1 MKTIRSSWMAR
12 AAVLVS
18 LLMSAGCITPQGG
31 ERCDESKNDC
41 GEGGAGGSTGNGSGA
56 SGGEGATSGS
66 GGSGAAGGVGSGGG
80 GSCDPSLF
88 MDLVYGD
95 QNGIVVDGEL
105 VFHQVKF
112 SSDGSYQ
119 REMIIG
125 ISASSFWCDWG
136 TWSMADGCVVQFQSQ
151 CGASMEESISSD
163 GSTMVLNGVNLQYN
177 EFEIWSCAPTKCH

>member
-1 MKTIRSSWMAR
+1 MKTIRSSWMAS

-18 LLMSAGCITPQGG
+18 LLVSAGCITPQGG
-31 ERCDESKNDC
+31 ERCGEGEDNC
-41 GEGGAGGSTGNGSGA
+41 GEGGGP
-56 SGGEGATSGS
+56 EGGS

-95 QNGIVVDGEL
+95 PNGISVDGEL

-125 ISASSFWCDWG
+125 ISGASFWCDWG
-136 TWSMADGCVVQFQSQ
+136 TWSMADGCVVQFQSS
-151 CGASMEESISSD
+151 CGASMDQSISSD
-163 GSTMVLNGVNLQYN
+163 GSTMVLNGVNLHFT
-177 EFEIWSCAPTKCH
+177 EFEIWSCAPTECH